1 VAQSRRKEHAM
12 NLVVGA
18 TGMVGME
25 TCRRLVADG
34 KPVKALVRNS
44 SDPAKVAALKKLG
57 VMIAA
62 GDLRDPA
69 SLKAAC
75 QDATAIMTTAS
86 AMPFAYD
93 PAANSIQTTDRDGY
107 LNLIEIARAAGVRQF
122 VYTSFPP
129 LRPAFPLQD
138 AKRSVEQQLR
148 ASGLTYTILQ
158 PTYFM
163 EIWLSPAV
171 GFDYSNRNATIYGAG
186 QNAISWI
193 SFVDVARFA
202 AASVDN
208 PRAQDATFELGGP
221 RGIQPIEVVRIFE
234 RISGLTF
241 DVASVPVEALQQQL
255 ADAVDPMQKSY
266 AGLMLGYASH
276 EAIDMAATLQ
286 IFPLTLR
293 TVEEYA
299 TSVMRPAGVS

>member
-1 VAQSRRKEHAM
+1 M

-34 KPVKALVRNS
+34 KAVKALVRNTA
-44 SDPAKVAALKKLG
+44 DPAKVAALKSLG
-57 VMIAA
+57 VTIAA

-69 SLKAAC
+69 SLSGAC
-75 QDATAIMTTAS
+75 ADATAVVTTAS

-93 PAANSIQTTDRDGY
+93 PAANSIQTTDRDGS
-107 LNLIEIARAAGVRQF
+107 LNLINIARAAGVRQF

-129 LRPAFPLQD
+129 LPASFPLQD
-138 AKRSVEQQLR
+138 AKRIVERELR
-148 ASGLTYTILQ
+148 ESGLRYTILQ

-163 EIWLSPAV
+163 EVWLSPAV
-171 GFDYSNRNATIYGAG
+171 GFDYPHRKATIYGVG

-221 RGIQPIEVVRIFE
+221 RGIRPIDVVKMFE
-234 RISGLTF
+234 AISGLTF
-241 DVASVPVEALQQQL
+241 DVASVPVEALEQQL
-255 ADAVDPMQKSY
+255 ADAVDPMQKSF
-266 AGLMLGYASH
+266 AGLMLSYASH
-276 EAIDMAATLQ
+276 QAIDMAATLRT
-286 IFPLTLR
+286 FPLTLR

-299 TSVMRPAGVS
+299 ASVMRPAGVG